1 MTKEQITQIL
11 IDNSEHILDYLD
23 NDRIAVEKEDFSD
36 VADAILK
43 LCEVS
48 QQRELLPC
56 KHKWHTDKN
65 NVTYCNTCLIIKPRK
80 TRQQWL
86 TEYDK
91 QSANLKTQNK

>member
-43 LCEVS
+43 LCEVM
-48 QQRELLPC
+48 QQSEQLCINCKEKPANKGLG
-56 KHKWHTDKN
+56 KHK
-65 NVTYCNTCLIIKPRK
+65 LICSDC
-80 TRQQWL
+80 WNSL
-86 TEYDK
+86 CD
-91 QSANLKTQNK
+91 

>member
-48 QQRELLPC
+48 GSANDFEKDLFKLVN
-56 KHKWHTDKN
+56 D
-65 NVTYCNTCLIIKPRK
+65 YCNQGLKKPDLVK
-80 TRQQWL
+80 KIEWVL
-86 TEYDK
+86 GSCK
-91 QSANLKTQNK
+91 MS

>member
-43 LCEVS
+43 LCEVNHTLMIKKEAER
-48 QQRELLPC
+48 REEYAHL
-56 KHKWHTDKN
+56 KVQIAIERFIEIYWDGEDE
-65 NVTYCNTCLIIKPRK
+65 
-80 TRQQWL
+80 L
-86 TEYDK
+86 TFEDVNK
-91 QSANLKTQNK
+91 RLKLH